1 MPKDFPS
8 FLYGVAFLATMLSL
22 NSAWMLLIS
31 FWIPLWQKCKN
42 YGWSMLK
49 LALVLFCAS
58 SVMMF
63 ETFFVNMARGN
74 LAVGI
79 LFAAYCIAVIA
90 LSLFALFCPS
100 YIAFREDRKLFWYVL
115 PLNILSLQGNIWW
128 ALVLVWATLPK
139 QFWAK
144 LDKRV
149 MGKRYRGGDAT

>member
-63 ETFFVNMARGN
+63 ETFFVNMARGT

>member
-1 MPKDFPS
+1 
-8 FLYGVAFLATMLSL
+8 
-22 NSAWMLLIS
+22 
-31 FWIPLWQKCKN
+31 
-42 YGWSMLK
+42 MLK

-74 LAVGI
+74 PAVGI

-115 PLNILSLQGNIWW
+115 PLNILSLQGNI
-128 ALVLVWATLPK
+128 
-139 QFWAK
+139 
-144 LDKRV
+144 
-149 MGKRYRGGDAT
+149 